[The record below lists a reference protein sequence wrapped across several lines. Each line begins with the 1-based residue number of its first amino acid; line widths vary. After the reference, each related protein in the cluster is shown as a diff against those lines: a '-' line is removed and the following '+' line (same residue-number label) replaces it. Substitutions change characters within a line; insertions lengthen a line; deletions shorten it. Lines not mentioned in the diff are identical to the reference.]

1 MTSKEIT
8 KWTLF
13 SLLLI
18 IVITIISVDV
28 YLIYFRVESVS
39 ISNNILEWSGKHP
52 ILPLSIGFIFGVL
65 SGHLLWPQDI
75 KKLQF

>member
-13 SLLLI
+13 SLLLA

-28 YLIYFRVESVS
+28 YLIYFRVESIS
-39 ISNNILEWSGKHP
+39 ISNNILEWIGKHP
-52 ILPLSIGFIFGVL
+52 NLPRSIGFGLKPIVN
-65 SGHLLWPQDI
+65 
-75 KKLQF
+75 